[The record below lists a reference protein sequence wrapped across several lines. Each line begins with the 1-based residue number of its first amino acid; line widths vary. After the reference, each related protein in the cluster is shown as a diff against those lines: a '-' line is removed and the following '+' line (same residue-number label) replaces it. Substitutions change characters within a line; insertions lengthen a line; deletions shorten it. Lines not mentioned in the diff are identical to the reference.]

1 MEEVEDVSDFVKKL
15 DKLEMPNQ
23 LVAVLEDPLLRKLI
37 SLKPSG
43 ANRHRLQRDI
53 DWRFD

>member
-1 MEEVEDVSDFVKKL
+1 MSDFVKKL

-43 ANRHRLQRDI
+43 ANHHRLQRDI

>member
-1 MEEVEDVSDFVKKL
+1 LEEVEDVSDFVQKL

-23 LVAVLEDPLLRKLI
+23 LVAVLGDPLLRKLI

-43 ANRHRLQRDI
+43 ANHRRPQRDI